1 MKIQTIKWLLVV
13 MVSLMLNSFGT
24 VSEIK
29 FPIAITNTE
38 ELKNYFQDVYS
49 GIQDPVVSFVGIK
62 IMN

>member
-1 MKIQTIKWLLVV
+1 
-13 MVSLMLNSFGT
+13 MLNSFGT